1 MRNLEEYEQEEILAL
16 DVTAD
21 PFFQDLIHSDEYESV
36 DMGDGT
42 AAQAVAIAKLPNVA
56 RRALD
61 KLAAGFAGGKEGLHA
76 SVCVEF
82 EFCEKLR
89 RLGRLETAKLLAS
102 WLGGAVAAGVIAMT
116 LDPSLIGLLAL
127 MLAFYALSDFCGCK
141 IQVEG

>member
-1 MRNLEEYEQEEILAL
+1 MRNLEEYEQEEVLAQ
-16 DVTAD
+16 DIAAD
-21 PFFQDLIHSDEYESV
+21 PFFQYLIHSDEYESV

-61 KLAAGFAGGKEGLHA
+61 KLAAGFAGGKKGLHA

-89 RLGRLETAKLLAS
+89 SLGRLETAKLLAS

-116 LDPSLIGLLAL
+116 LDPTLIGLLAL
-127 MLAFYALSDFCGCK
+127 MITFYALSDFCGCK
-141 IQVEG
+141 IQVAG